1 MVCMSNLKAAT
12 VNTCREWEQCLQ
24 CTLLAIAHKKK
35 KKIPDMDEEAMLIAQ
50 YALIL

>member
-12 VNTCREWEQCLQ
+12 VNTCKEWEQCLQ
-24 CTLLAIAHKKK
+24 CTILAIAH
-35 KKIPDMDEEAMLIAQ
+35 KKIPDMDEEAILIAQ